1 MEVLRGEEILDR
13 LGVMFSG
20 AERSI
25 RVSSAWVKGE
35 VLRDLLGA
43 VKEGVELELMLRASS
58 LEDMRIT
65 DPLVFRA
72 VRERGGRVFLNP
84 RLHAKFVVVDSR
96 EALVS
101 SANITHSGLLPE
113 GNLETAV
120 YLKEVRKVRELERV
134 FEEFKEE
141 AYDVSRTVA
150 FVAELESAREGKVL
164 IVGDLQ
170 EQTYVKIPA
179 GGKDFFLGRVFD
191 IRSVSSSLSVP
202 REGAPEDRTVLE
214 VFSQEEAWWRAAGLF
229 SAYREGV
236 EFKVGRF
243 EILGEYESGR
253 NLFKTP
259 VRPVKA
265 GSPVELLEVEEEPL
279 RAILLKNHSGYDMRF
294 PTYLGRLQGTGVG
307 AYLDMDKVVS
317 MHMAVIGTT
326 GSGKTTFVKK
336 VLKNFK
342 EEAKVFIF
350 DLYGE
355 YSEELSK
362 VLSVEEVNLP
372 NVLLPLDG
380 DDLKRLLRES
390 GVSLTERSRD
400 EQELAS
406 FFRRHIKPEL
416 GRTSFKEMNLEE
428 LIRKACARLRDG
440 PLRDALLE
448 TLELWKSTYGED
460 SVRKQPQAVK
470 LLQDSL
476 RSKSR
481 VVVYNYR
488 DVDITETR
496 VNVTGLVMRELLK
509 LAKAR
514 PADRLIVLEEAHNF
528 APERGTG
535 EVQAG
540 RENLAY
546 LSARRIAMEG
556 RKLRLGLIAV
566 TQRPANISKFI
577 LSQLNTQVIF
587 KLITKNDLEAISIF
601 FEQSKEDVFRLL
613 PFLKPGTAYISGL
626 AVPFGF
632 LFQMEEIP
640 YW

>member
-1 MEVLRGEEILDR
+1 M
-13 LGVMFSG
+13 
-20 AERSI
+20 
-25 RVSSAWVKGE
+25 
-35 VLRDLLGA
+35 
-43 VKEGVELELMLRASS
+43 
-58 LEDMRIT
+58 
-65 DPLVFRA
+65 
-72 VRERGGRVFLNP
+72 
-84 RLHAKFVVVDSR
+84 
-96 EALVS
+96 
-101 SANITHSGLLPE
+101 
-113 GNLETAV
+113 
-120 YLKEVRKVRELERV
+120 
-134 FEEFKEE
+134 
-141 AYDVSRTVA
+141 
-150 FVAELESAREGKVL
+150 
-164 IVGDLQ
+164 
-170 EQTYVKIPA
+170 
-179 GGKDFFLGRVFD
+179 
-191 IRSVSSSLSVP
+191 
-202 REGAPEDRTVLE
+202 
-214 VFSQEEAWWRAAGLF
+214 
-229 SAYREGV
+229 
-236 EFKVGRF
+236 
-243 EILGEYESGR
+243 
-253 NLFKTP
+253 
-259 VRPVKA
+259 
-265 GSPVELLEVEEEPL
+265 
-279 RAILLKNHSGYDMRF
+279 
-294 PTYLGRLQGTGVG
+294 
-307 AYLDMDKVVS
+307 
-317 MHMAVIGTT
+317 
-326 GSGKTTFVKK
+326 
-336 VLKNFK
+336 
-342 EEAKVFIF
+342 
-350 DLYGE
+350 
-355 YSEELSK
+355 
-362 VLSVEEVNLP
+362 EEVNLP